1 MTLLTFLLGTV
12 YFLVIGLVTVATL
25 EKDSVSDSHSE
36 KSLGTISVLNFLTE
50 SHDLL

>member
-1 MTLLTFLLGTV
+1 MALLTFLLAAV

-25 EKDSVSDSHSE
+25 EKDSVSDSHSGR
-36 KSLGTISVLNFLTE
+36 SLGTVSVLYLLTK